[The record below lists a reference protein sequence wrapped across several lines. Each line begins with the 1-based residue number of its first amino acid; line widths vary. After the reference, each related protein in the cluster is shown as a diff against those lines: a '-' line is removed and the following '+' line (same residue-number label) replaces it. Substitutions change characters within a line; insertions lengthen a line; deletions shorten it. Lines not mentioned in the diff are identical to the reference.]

1 MTQAAGSLKL
11 PLAHSLGGRISD
23 QEEQT
28 GLGEYFPYLQITMTP
43 SVCAVWRKLSPLCL
57 TWSLWLLCIVRTG
70 LFSFCRKET
79 KGERGYITYSRSQGK
94 SWYSAFQFPCLSMA
108 PCLREGDAQRSQQQ
122 YLLSTYC
129 APDTKEQNQVSALL
143 ELTRGKNVRTR
154 RELPCVLGLTLIPLG
169 VVISWLPSILEPHFP
184 YL

>member
-1 MTQAAGSLKL
+1 
-11 PLAHSLGGRISD
+11 
-23 QEEQT
+23 
-28 GLGEYFPYLQITMTP
+28 
-43 SVCAVWRKLSPLCL
+43 
-57 TWSLWLLCIVRTG
+57 
-70 LFSFCRKET
+70 
-79 KGERGYITYSRSQGK
+79 
-94 SWYSAFQFPCLSMA
+94 MA
-108 PCLREGDAQRSQQQ
+108 PCLREGEAQGSQQQ